1 MPTGS
6 RFSALSLR
14 NFVTV
19 MEIAELEHAGYVSEI
34 SQLSLNSHFLKP
46 FDVKLEKIKCACFE
60 AKDYLH
66 AYKTILHAPNTE
78 SKGCDSNLCRKIS
91 SLLAELSTVPY
102 RHTK

>member
-14 NFVTV
+14 NFVTE

-60 AKDYLH
+60 AKDYLPGV
-66 AYKTILHAPNTE
+66 LHPPNTE

-91 SLLAELSTVPY
+91 SLLAELSTVP
-102 RHTK
+102 